1 MTLSSP
7 KEHRP
12 VKQLICYCFDY
23 AEEDI
28 RQDVIANGRS
38 LIMEEIMAARQFGV
52 CQCEVKNPKGR

>member
-1 MTLSSP
+1 M
-7 KEHRP
+7 
-12 VKQLICYCFDY
+12 KQLICYCFDY